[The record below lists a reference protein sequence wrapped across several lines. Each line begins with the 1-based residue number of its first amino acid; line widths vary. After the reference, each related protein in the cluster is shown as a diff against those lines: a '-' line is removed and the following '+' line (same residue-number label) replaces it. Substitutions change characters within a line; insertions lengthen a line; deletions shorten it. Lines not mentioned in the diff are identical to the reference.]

1 VQKIAQRLITSSY
14 HCLTKKPQFCYFIMC
29 PYIFVEYSY
38 VNLRVGEKD
47 KRNKC
52 IGSEGEEKEERSNL
66 HPVKVANQCLQ
77 FLD

>member
-1 VQKIAQRLITSSY
+1 
-14 HCLTKKPQFCYFIMC
+14 MC